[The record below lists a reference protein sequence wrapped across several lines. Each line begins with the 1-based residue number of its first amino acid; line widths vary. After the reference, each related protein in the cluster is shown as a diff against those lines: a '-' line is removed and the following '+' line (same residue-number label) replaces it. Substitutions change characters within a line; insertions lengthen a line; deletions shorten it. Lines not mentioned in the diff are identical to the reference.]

1 MMRFFPAYVTAIVA
15 LLLLYEGSSLV
26 ERAREHADL
35 ISKKPTPIVYDRNG
49 AFLTQI
55 GDVVMNAEGQRE
67 VEYGYWP
74 LERVPERVV
83 LTTLA
88 LEDRRYFA
96 HSGID
101 YRAILRAAWNNL
113 TQPRRI
119 EGASTIAMQVARMQ
133 SSGERNLTNKCR
145 EALHAL
151 AIIAKNGHEKTLLH
165 YLQIAPYG
173 NGSHGV
179 AHAARYYFDRPV
191 QDLSWAQSA
200 ILAAIP
206 QSPSRMNITRES
218 GLRRAISR
226 ADYAIDKLERNGSI
240 DAFQA
245 DLAHKELRSMRPVEQ
260 KHRPEALHLA
270 LRYEKFVQESGST
283 DVSKYDPRIDATI
296 DLATE
301 EDITQISRKY
311 LSYYRNSG
319 ARQVAVMVLERGT
332 NAVLADV
339 GSSDYYNQNAGA
351 FDYTRVSRSPGST
364 LKPFIYALAL
374 EKGIIETTDLLND
387 APEGASGISN
397 SDGDFLGP
405 ITPRQALANSRNV
418 PATNLLRRV
427 GLETNFQFLQEL
439 RLHDIHRSADAFGV
453 SMAIGALPSK
463 LEYLMRGYAT
473 LADDGVMSELRFTRQ
488 QKQSEGKRVMSV
500 DTARLITSFLS
511 DAQARLPTF
520 PRYGAME
527 YPFAV
532 AVKTGTSQNYRDA
545 WTMAFSHKYVVG
557 VWLGR
562 ADAGAMRSLTGA
574 SSAARLAHAVLA
586 YLHKAKAGESFPE
599 EFAPPP
605 DRVSIDLCHAA
616 ENEHC
621 GYAMKEWVR
630 PAILHSSAHI
640 NTASAA
646 RYIQDNQNERLVIAT
661 PENEMHI
668 WRNPNQPERFNSI
681 PLKLSPGGPVGQILW
696 IIDGESFKMAQADET
711 VYWPMS
717 VGTHRIQARAAMAPI
732 FSQRV
737 VITVE

>member
-1 MMRFFPAYVTAIVA
+1 
-15 LLLLYEGSSLV
+15 
-26 ERAREHADL
+26 
-35 ISKKPTPIVYDRNG
+35 
-49 AFLTQI
+49 
-55 GDVVMNAEGQRE
+55 
-67 VEYGYWP
+67 
-74 LERVPERVV
+74 
-83 LTTLA
+83 
-88 LEDRRYFA
+88 
-96 HSGID
+96 
-101 YRAILRAAWNNL
+101 
-113 TQPRRI
+113 
-119 EGASTIAMQVARMQ
+119 
-133 SSGERNLTNKCR
+133 
-145 EALHAL
+145 
-151 AIIAKNGHEKTLLH
+151 
-165 YLQIAPYG
+165 
-173 NGSHGV
+173 
-179 AHAARYYFDRPV
+179 V

-226 ADYAIDKLERNGSI
+226 ADYAIDKLARNGSI
-240 DAFQA
+240 DSFQA

-270 LRYEKFVQESGST
+270 LRYEKFVQESGSA

-301 EDITQISRKY
+301 DDITQISRKY

-374 EKGIIETTDLLND
+374 EKGIIDTTDLLND
-387 APEGASGISN
+387 IPEGASGISN

-463 LEYLMRGYAT
+463 LEYLMRGYAA
-473 LADDGVMSELRFTRQ
+473 LADDGVMNELRFTRQ
-488 QKQSEGKRVMSV
+488 QKQSEGNRVMSV

-621 GYAMKEWVR
+621 GHAMKEWVK
-630 PAILHSSAHI
+630 PAILHSSAQMD
-640 NTASAA
+640 TASAA

-681 PLKLSPGGPVGQILW
+681 ALKLSPGGPVGQILW
-696 IIDGESFKMAQADET
+696 IIDGEPFKMAQADET

-737 VITVE
+737 MITVE

>member
-1 MMRFFPAYVTAIVA
+1 MMRNFPAYVTAFVV
-15 LLLLYEGSSLV
+15 LLLLYEGSSQV
-26 ERAREHADL
+26 EGAREHADL

-74 LERVPERVV
+74 LERAPERVV

-113 TQPRRI
+113 TQQRRI

-145 EALHAL
+145 EALQAL

-191 QDLSWAQSA
+191 QDLSLAQSA

-206 QSPSRMNITRES
+206 QSPTRMNITRES

-226 ADYAIDKLERNGSI
+226 ADYAIEKLARNGSI

-245 DLAHKELRSMRPVEQ
+245 DLAHKELLLMRPIEQ

-270 LRYEKFVQESGST
+270 LRYEKFVQEGGSA
-283 DVSKYDPRIDATI
+283 DVSEYDPRIDATI

-301 EDITQISRKY
+301 DDITQISQKY

-332 NAVLADV
+332 NAVIADV

-387 APEGASGISN
+387 IPDGASGISN

-427 GLETNFQFLQEL
+427 GLEANFQFLHEL
-439 RLHDIHRSADAFGV
+439 QLHDIHRSADAFGV

-463 LEYLMRGYAT
+463 LEYLMRGYAA
-473 LADDGVMSELRFTRQ
+473 LADDGIMNELRFTRQ
-488 QKQSEGKRVMSV
+488 QKQSEGQRVMSV

-586 YLHKAKAGESFPE
+586 YLHKAKAGESFSE

-605 DRVSIDLCHAA
+605 DRVSIDLCHAT
-616 ENEHC
+616 ENEYC
-621 GYAMKEWVR
+621 GHAMKEWVK
-630 PAILHSSAHI
+630 PAILHSSSQM
-640 NTASAA
+640 NTVSAE
-646 RYIQDNQNERLVIAT
+646 RYMQDNQIDKLLIAT

-668 WRNPNQPERFNSI
+668 WRNPNQPEKFNSI
-681 PLKLSPGGPVGQILW
+681 PMKLSLGGQVGQILW
-696 IIDGESFKMAQADET
+696 IIDGEPFKTAQSDET

-717 VGTHRIQARAAMAPI
+717 VGTHHIQARAAMAPI
-732 FSQRV
+732 FSQRI

>member
-1 MMRFFPAYVTAIVA
+1 MMRFFPAYVTVLVT
-15 LLLLYEGSSLV
+15 LLLLYEGRSLV
-26 ERAREHADL
+26 ESAREHADL
-35 ISKKPTPIVYDRNG
+35 ISKKATPIVYDRNG
-49 AFLTQI
+49 SFLTQI
-55 GDVVMNAEGQRE
+55 GDVFVSAEGKRE

-74 LERVPERVV
+74 LERAPERVI

-88 LEDRRYFA
+88 LEDRRYFS
-96 HSGID
+96 HSGVD

-113 TQPRRI
+113 TQSRRI
-119 EGASTIAMQVARMQ
+119 EGASTVAMQVARMQ
-133 SSGERNLTNKCR
+133 SDGGRNLINKSR
-145 EALHAL
+145 EALQAL

-179 AHAARYYFDRPV
+179 GHAARYYFDRPV

-218 GLRRAISR
+218 GLRRAVSR
-226 ADYAIDKLERNGSI
+226 ADYAIDVLEHNGSI
-240 DAFQA
+240 DTFQA
-245 DLAHKELRSMRPVEQ
+245 QLAHKELASMRPFDK
-260 KHRPEALHLA
+260 KHRPESLHLA
-270 LRYEKFVQESGST
+270 LRYEKYVQENGST
-283 DVSKYDPRIDATI
+283 EFSKYDPRIDATI

-301 EDITQISRKY
+301 DDITKISRKY

-332 NAVLADV
+332 NSVLADV
-339 GSSDYYNQNAGA
+339 GSSDYYNQNAGS

-374 EKGIIETTDLLND
+374 ERGIIETTDLLND
-387 APEGASGISN
+387 IPEGASGISN
-397 SDGDFLGP
+397 SDGEYLGP

-427 GLETNFQFLQEL
+427 GLDANFQFLQEL

-463 LEYLMRGYAT
+463 LEYLMRGYAA

-488 QKQSEGKRVMSV
+488 QMQSQGHRVMSV

-520 PRYGAME
+520 SRYGAME

-545 WTMAFSHKYVVG
+545 WTMAYSQKYVVG

-574 SSAARLAHAVLA
+574 SSAARLAHDVFA
-586 YLHKAKAGESFPE
+586 YLHKAKVEERFPE
-599 EFAPPP
+599 EFPPPP
-605 DRVSIDLCHAA
+605 DRVLIDLCHDDV
-616 ENEHC
+616 NELC
-621 GYAMKEWVR
+621 GHAMKEWVK
-630 PAILHSSAHI
+630 PAILHSVAQLK
-640 NTASAA
+640 TASAA
-646 RYIQDNQNERLVIAT
+646 RYIQDNQFNKLLIAV
-661 PENEMHI
+661 PENETHI
-668 WRNPNQPERFNSI
+668 WRNPNQPEKFNNI
-681 PLKLSPGGPVGQILW
+681 PLKLSPVGAVGQILW
-696 IIDGESFKMAQADET
+696 IIDGEPFKTAQADET

-717 VGTHRIQARAAMAPI
+717 VGRHHIQARAAMAPI
-732 FSQRV
+732 FSQRI

>member
-1 MMRFFPAYVTAIVA
+1 MMRFLPAYATAFLT
-15 LLLLYEGSSLV
+15 LLLLYEGRSLV
-26 ERAREHADL
+26 ESAREHADL
-35 ISKKPTPIVYDRNG
+35 ISKKATPIVYDRNG

-55 GDVVMNAEGQRE
+55 GDVVLNAEGQRE

-74 LERVPERVV
+74 LERAPERVM

-88 LEDRRYFA
+88 LEDRRYFF
-96 HSGID
+96 HSGVD

-113 TQPRRI
+113 THPRRI
-119 EGASTIAMQVARMQ
+119 EGASTVAMQVARMQ
-133 SSGERNLTNKCR
+133 SSGGRNLTNKSR
-145 EALHAL
+145 EALQAM

-226 ADYAIDKLERNGSI
+226 ADYAIDVLVRNGSI
-240 DAFQA
+240 DVFQA
-245 DLAHKELRSMRPVEQ
+245 ELAHKELASMRPLDQ

-270 LRYEKFVQESGST
+270 LRYEKFVQENGST

-301 EDITQISRKY
+301 DDITQISRKY

-332 NAVLADV
+332 NSVLADV
-339 GSSDYYNQNAGA
+339 GSSDYYNQNAGS

-387 APEGASGISN
+387 IPEGASGISN

-427 GLETNFQFLQEL
+427 GLEANFQFLHEL

-463 LEYLMRGYAT
+463 LEYLMRGYAA
-473 LADDGVMSELRFTRQ
+473 LADDGVMNELRFTRQ
-488 QKQSEGKRVMSV
+488 QKQSEGQRVMSV

-545 WTMAFSHKYVVG
+545 WTMAYSHKYVVG

-562 ADAGAMRSLTGA
+562 ADAGAMRTLTGA

-586 YLHKAKAGESFPE
+586 YLHKTKAGESFPE
-599 EFAPPP
+599 EFPSPP
-605 DRVSIDLCHAA
+605 DRVSIDLCHADS
-616 ENEHC
+616 NEHC
-621 GYAMKEWVR
+621 GYAMKEWVK
-630 PAILHSSAHI
+630 PAILHSSAQM
-640 NTASAA
+640 NTVSAE
-646 RYIQDNQNERLVIAT
+646 RYIQDNQIEKLLITT

-668 WRNPNQPERFNSI
+668 WRNPNQPEKFNSI
-681 PLKLSPGGPVGQILW
+681 PLKLSPGGQVGQILW
-696 IIDGESFKMAQADET
+696 IIDGEPFKTAQSDET

-717 VGTHRIQARAAMAPI
+717 VGTHHIQARAAMAPI
-732 FSQRV
+732 FSQRI